1 MVRIEGSNGA
11 QPQGLPGGE
20 PALPK
25 ASRPGPGGAEPL
37 AGDARIGLV
46 ESVYVQEAA
55 AAEPVNRTAVAEA
68 RKLLQEG
75 KLDTPEAARRAAEAL
90 VDLGP

>member
-1 MVRIEGSNGA
+1 MVRIEGANGA
-11 QPQGLPGGE
+11 QPQGLPAGE

-25 ASRPGPGGAEPL
+25 ASRPGPGGAEQP
-37 AGDARIGLV
+37 ADHAQIRPV
-46 ESVYVQEAA
+46 ESSYVREAA
-55 AAEPVNRTAVAEA
+55 AAEQVDRTAVAEA